1 MLEAEPA
8 KEPVMDQHDDDKRPL
23 GWGELLQSILA
34 AALGVQS
41 GRNRTRDF
49 SRGRP
54 VQFIVLGL
62 LFSLIF
68 VLVILGL
75 VRLVLYLA

>member
-1 MLEAEPA
+1 
-8 KEPVMDQHDDDKRPL
+8 MDQHDDDKRPL
-23 GWGELLQSILA
+23 RWGELLQSILA

>member
-1 MLEAEPA
+1 
-8 KEPVMDQHDDDKRPL
+8 MDQHDDDKRPL
-23 GWGELLQSILA
+23 SWGELLQSILA

-41 GRNRTRDF
+41 GKNRTRDF

>member
-1 MLEAEPA
+1 
-8 KEPVMDQHDDDKRPL
+8 MDQHDDDKRPL
-23 GWGELLQSILA
+23 GWGELMQSILA

>member
-1 MLEAEPA
+1 MKQNPRRSPSWTSTTTTSA
-8 KEPVMDQHDDDKRPL
+8 PL